1 MKRFVLHHR
10 GGGQAASDLDALGR
24 IAGVRVI
31 DHELPGAL
39 LVEAS
44 DDSIAAVRHIL
55 KDWSVAEEIVYP
67 KPSDPE
73 REQP

>member
-10 GGGQAASDLDALGR
+10 GGEQAASDLDALGQ
-24 IAGVRVI
+24 ITGVRVV
-31 DHELPGAL
+31 DHDLPGAL
-39 LVEAS
+39 LIEAS
-44 DDSIAAVRHIL
+44 DDAIAAVRSIL